1 MSNTAENSDKL
12 GNLGDVSGETSSTSL
27 TAPLAGHGTKPNVAD
42 LMSEIRARVLA
53 KAAARADEPPPHI
66 LASADC
72 SPSGKRKAGDLFR
85 SDNLRYL
92 NTFKIPPR
100 GFSAD
105 QVKSHRPGLAGWAVA
120 NLKKKVGSVLGF
132 FLEPYLQAQREYY
145 SQLNRFL
152 VDSVIYTDQR
162 DYDIFWE
169 LIRKIDYDI
178 GKTVERGDRS
188 HAELLGSVHSLRGDM
203 LQAIHEHLGSLR
215 ESVAKHDAA
224 IAVLDGVTKG
234 LESIVARLP
243 QMTAT
248 AGQPAVK
255 NDASS
260 TSSTTI
266 SDPRYLLLENRY
278 RGSQTDIRNRLQ
290 GYVALYKDM
299 YTDMHAN
306 MHTDMHKS
314 VPSRVTPSQSASEI
328 TAMSE
333 ITATSE
339 MTATS
344 KISAPVLEIG
354 AGRGELQLLFK
365 EVGINSFGV
374 DLDAAMVE
382 EAHAQSANVKLA
394 DGLEVLRQAAPQSLA
409 GVIAIQVLEHLPVDI
424 LRELLRLTKEKVMP
438 GGRAVFETINPRSL
452 LALSSNYFR
461 DLTHVFP
468 LHPDTL
474 GFEMELAGLSVVE
487 TRYLSPVSKEAQL
500 REIPIPEDAPPRFV
514 TALEGVNRAFD
525 QLNELIYGYQDY
537 ALVGEVK

>member
-1 MSNTAENSDKL
+1 MSNTAEDSGKGGAENPVAGKAISSATEVGSSRSNSKP
-12 GNLGDVSGETSSTSL
+12 DVAAL
-27 TAPLAGHGTKPNVAD
+27 MAD
-42 LMSEIRARVLA
+42 IRSRVLA

-132 FLEPYLQAQREYY
+132 FLEPYLQAQRDYHA
-145 SQLNRFL
+145 QINRFL
-152 VDSVIYTDQR
+152 VDAVIYTDQR

-243 QMTAT
+243 QMTSSPSQ
-248 AGQPAVK
+248 AGIPAQIPAAQT
-255 NDASS
+255 DAPTNP
-260 TSSTTI
+260 TSNI

-278 RGSQTDIRNRLQ
+278 RGSQTDIRNRLE
-290 GYVALYKDM
+290 GYVTLYGDM
-299 YTDMHAN
+299 YTN
-306 MHTDMHKS
+306 MHINMHRHK
-314 VPSRVTPSQSASEI
+314 PSSQV
-328 TAMSE
+328 
-333 ITATSE
+333 
-339 MTATS
+339 
-344 KISAPVLEIG
+344 APILEIG

-365 EVGINSFGV
+365 EAGINSFGV

-382 EAHAQSANVKLA
+382 EAHAQPASVKLA
-394 DGLEVLRQAAPQSLA
+394 DGLEVLRQAAPKSLA

-424 LRELLRLTKEKVMP
+424 LRELLRLTQEKLMP

-474 GFEMELAGLSVVE
+474 SFEMELAGLSVVE

-525 QLNELIYGYQDY
+525 QLNDLLYGYQDY
-537 ALVGEVK
+537 AIVAEVK